1 MPGSTMGRRGFLG
14 LGGGVAAAAFL
25 AACGGDDSDDAGG
38 GGETTSATESTTT
51 QAAALDPMSEA
62 EGPLRVFDWAGYEI
76 KEFWGPYFDGP
87 YGKRNPLK
95 FSFLEDDQQALAKLA
110 AGYQTD
116 VIHPCIAYVKDYVD
130 AGLLQ
135 PWQTDYITGWDKI
148 NPRLYEAGVVDGQN
162 YAVPWDWGFSAPVF
176 RSDKVK
182 PEKNSWDIFRD
193 ERYKGKMA
201 FFSDGV
207 AIIKVG
213 GLING
218 VADPNKMTS
227 DEIEAAKN
235 TMLEIRPNLRNFWAS
250 ETDAIKD
257 FTEGNVWVTYGWPGT
272 FTQIRDNK
280 KMKGVPIEYMQPDEG
295 RLGWVCAYIQHAESK
310 LPAIAHEMMKV
321 AISPKTSA
329 NLINLYAYG
338 AAGGGEETLGLVTD
352 KSKIKAFGLDDPTS
366 LDPPKVWQEAWLPN
380 RSEYVK
386 AAEEVKAA
394 S

>member
-1 MPGSTMGRRGFLG
+1 MDDGKREVMPGSTMGRRGFLS

-25 AACGGDDSDDAGG
+25 AACGGDDAEDAGG
-38 GGETTSATESTTT
+38 GGETTTAAESTT
-51 QAAALDPMSEA
+51 QAVALDPMSEA

-76 KEFWGPYFDGP
+76 KEFWGPYNEGP

-148 NPRLYEAGVVDGQN
+148 NPRLYEAGVVDGAT

-176 RSDKVK
+176 RTDKVS
-182 PEKNSWDIFRD
+182 PENMSWEIFRD

-218 VADPNKMTS
+218 VKDPNKMGSQRSRPRSRRCSRSGPTCATS
-227 DEIEAAKN
+227 GRA
-235 TMLEIRPNLRNFWAS
+235 RPTPSR
-250 ETDAIKD
+250 T
-257 FTEGNVWVTYGWPGT
+257 
-272 FTQIRDNK
+272 
-280 KMKGVPIEYMQPDEG
+280 
-295 RLGWVCAYIQHAESK
+295 
-310 LPAIAHEMMKV
+310 
-321 AISPKTSA
+321 SPRATS
-329 NLINLYAYG
+329 G
-338 AAGGGEETLGLVTD
+338 
-352 KSKIKAFGLDDPTS
+352 
-366 LDPPKVWQEAWLPN
+366 
-380 RSEYVK
+380 
-386 AAEEVKAA
+386 
-394 S
+394 